1 MGEKINS
8 YKSMQYPPLLSNCE
22 KYAIMSA
29 GENIWRQGGIKG
41 IMAKIAFCDD
51 DVSVLAEM
59 QRLMEQY
66 CAERDC
72 KIEYN
77 IFNHP
82 FDLVAEI
89 EKGNRYD
96 ILFMDV
102 LMPGENGIEAATE
115 IRKYDKNVK
124 IIFVTSSSEFA
135 VQSYVIGA
143 YYYQLKPIWA
153 ESFFRL
159 LDSVLAACKKE
170 AETSLIL
177 RCKSGI
183 TRIDIKALEY
193 CEVIHRTL
201 IFHLNTGKV
210 LESAGSMDE
219 LVKQLST
226 YPFFHRPHCSYLV
239 NLEYVQNITFR
250 GITMSSLAEI
260 PVPRGKYNEVKD
272 AFLEYAFQNRQ
283 VMI

>member
-1 MGEKINS
+1 
-8 YKSMQYPPLLSNCE
+8 
-22 KYAIMSA
+22 MSA
-29 GENIWRQGGIKG
+29 GESIWRQGGIKG

-59 QRLMEQY
+59 KRLMEQY

-193 CEVIHRTL
+193 CEVIPRTL

-226 YPFFHRPHCSYLV
+226 YPFFHRPHRSYLV
-239 NLEYVQNITFR
+239 NLEYVQNITYR

-260 PVPRGKYNEVKD
+260 PVPRGIYNEVKD

>member
-1 MGEKINS
+1 
-8 YKSMQYPPLLSNCE
+8 
-22 KYAIMSA
+22 
-29 GENIWRQGGIKG
+29 
-41 IMAKIAFCDD
+41 MAKIAFCDD
-51 DVSVLAEM
+51 DVSVLDEM

-159 LDSVLAACKKE
+159 LDSVLAACK
-170 AETSLIL
+170 
-177 RCKSGI
+177 R
-183 TRIDIKALEY
+183 R
-193 CEVIHRTL
+193 R
-201 IFHLNTGKV
+201 
-210 LESAGSMDE
+210 
-219 LVKQLST
+219 
-226 YPFFHRPHCSYLV
+226 RPASFCDVRVGL
-239 NLEYVQNITFR
+239 
-250 GITMSSLAEI
+250 
-260 PVPRGKYNEVKD
+260 PV
-272 AFLEYAFQNRQ
+272 
-283 VMI
+283 